1 MEHFLPLAI
10 TSMVISL
17 ISIILLDYFGPTTVT
32 NPDKNQISNTQ
43 KSNEVSGVA
52 EDNIPLEETNMENT
66 TELPNPIN
74 SVDSNKDINEFD
86 KLFILLNELAIR

>member
-17 ISIILLDYFGPTTVT
+17 ISIILLDYFGPSTIS
-32 NPDKNQISNTQ
+32 NPDKNQISDAS

-52 EDNIPLEETNMENT
+52 EDKLPLEETNMEIT
-66 TELPNPIN
+66 AELSIPIN
-74 SVDSNKDINEFD
+74 SVASKKDISQID
-86 KLFILLNELAIR
+86 KMFILLNELAI